1 VNFQTIF
8 WQLWIFWQFLDV
20 RAEEGLQKPT
30 MVKQAINKNK
40 ADDVQKTA
48 RQIRQEAAEARLR
61 AAAHEDAD
69 NKEITLSALA

>member
-1 VNFQTIF
+1 
-8 WQLWIFWQFLDV
+8 
-20 RAEEGLQKPT
+20 